1 MFRLLRVEG
10 AVLLKREHE
19 RQRRHERRQQRQH
32 EQQKMRRRLGG
43 QHYGKRRRHE
53 KQKQNE
59 RQRRHERQQQMLD
72 GQRQQCERL
81 QQKRNGQRSG
91 LYREPL
97 ILSDE
102 RDDDE
107 FLPLYILLR
116 KYFLSRLFYL
126 NAIHD
131 CEPDKTPHCG
141 EPYFIQTALVDGHHM
156 ASPFLTLKMALKTFE
171 RDNGMLQR
179 YLSKGWGLVFNCA
192 KTAFLL
198 IFWRD

>member
-1 MFRLLRVEG
+1 M
-10 AVLLKREHE
+10 LLKREHE
-19 RQRRHERRQQRQH
+19 QQRRHERRRQRQR
-32 EQQKMRRRLGG
+32 ELQQMRRRLGG

-59 RQRRHERQQQMLD
+59 RQRRHERRRQMLD
-72 GQRQQCERL
+72 GQQQQCERL

-102 RDDDE
+102 CDDDE

-126 NAIHD
+126 NAIYD
-131 CEPDKTPHCG
+131 CEPNRNTP
-141 EPYFIQTALVDGHHM
+141 PWRALFHPNRIGGRPPHGVALFDLKDG
-156 ASPFLTLKMALKTFE
+156 SKDIRTRQ
-171 RDNGMLQR
+171 RDVAT
-179 YLSKGWGLVFNCA
+179 VFV
-192 KTAFLL
+192 
-198 IFWRD
+198 